1 MAMVTKMVRCA
12 ACGSTHVMETEGLF
26 CCKECGANLE
36 KSMPAA
42 DLEQINR
49 IQLMGGSEEVLKALR
64 NKYRNLD
71 ISTWTRD
78 SRLQVG

>member
-12 ACGSTHVMETEGLF
+12 ACGSTHVVKEQGLVR
-26 CCKECGANLE
+26 CKDCGAKLAHG
-36 KSMPAA
+36 MPAA